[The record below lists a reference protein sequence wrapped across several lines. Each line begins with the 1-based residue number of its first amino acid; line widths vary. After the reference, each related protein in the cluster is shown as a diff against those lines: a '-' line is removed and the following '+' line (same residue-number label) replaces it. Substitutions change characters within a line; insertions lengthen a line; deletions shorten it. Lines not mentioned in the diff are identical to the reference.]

1 MSACMHEADRPS
13 PIDSMV
19 QAQNLL
25 VPRDSKLGNGICM
38 SSEVAVVFL
47 DSLTSQDYDDH
58 HARLIQFGRGAIKGG
73 EDMARIQVVEAALRL
88 IGE

>member
-1 MSACMHEADRPS
+1 MSASMHEADRTS

-19 QAQNLL
+19 QGQYLL
-25 VPRDSKLGNGICM
+25 TPRDSRLGTGICM

-47 DSLTSQDYDDH
+47 GSLTPQDLDDH